1 MFAYCGNN
9 PVRRE
14 DPTGEAF
21 ETVFDVGSLILSAVE
36 VAANPTDVGAWAGLI
51 GDTVDLIPF
60 VTGVGESIRALRT
73 AGKIADGAD
82 NAIDT
87 YRNLRKVTKGT
98 GSEVHHI
105 LEKRFVSQLNLDI
118 DNTGDMLSTVLS
130 KNEHRGYT
138 NAWRKLMPYGNVY
151 DMQIVLKTGAR
162 IYSDNP
168 KLMAAFLLTL
178 EGM

>member
-9 PVRRE
+9 PIVRE
-14 DPTGEAF
+14 DPSGEAF
-21 ETVFDVGSLILSAVE
+21 ETVFDVTSLIISAVE
-36 VAANPTDVGAWAGLI
+36 VAANPADLGAWAGLI

-73 AGKIADGAD
+73 AGKITDGTDAS
-82 NAIDT
+82 IDT

-98 GSEVHHI
+98 GNEVHHI
-105 LEKRFVSQLNLDI
+105 LEKRFVSQLDLDI
-118 DNTGDMLSTVLS
+118 DNTADMLSTVLS
-130 KNEHRGYT
+130 KSEHRTYT
-138 NAWRKLMPYGNVY
+138 NAWRKLMPYGNIY
-151 DMQIVLKTGAR
+151 DIQSVLKTGAK
-162 IYSDNP
+162 IYADNP